1 MHDPIT
7 GEIRKLNNVR
17 DNYAP
22 LDCVL
27 RNEKPKNRLSPEMIF
42 QNLNKSVKADPISC
56 RNRRAMAPAC
66 YVSPYEIPKKNQ
78 SPTPTGMRAP
88 EQSKFDYANFYRPE
102 GQLKKDI
109 FKRALF

>member
-1 MHDPIT
+1 
-7 GEIRKLNNVR
+7 
-17 DNYAP
+17 
-22 LDCVL
+22 
-27 RNEKPKNRLSPEMIF
+27 
-42 QNLNKSVKADPISC
+42 
-56 RNRRAMAPAC
+56 MAPAC